1 MSTGN
6 NESSEDVGV
15 KSPLHCLVEEDED
28 EERNTIVDQDKRD
41 AQRTI
46 LAQDDVFLGSGASAM
61 NMLFNGDHDGSEG
74 EGGEIEDIFPN
85 IETKRIKDEGVKR
98 ETRPSGSKLLDYT
111 PPSEQEPEKSQI
123 ASTSSVE
130 KESPV
135 KPFGPTRDIQSRALD
150 HRHHPVS
157 QLSLYLYSPTENVET
172 ELYIAEE
179 RVHASSALV
188 RVRSEEKEI
197 AFDCGQRD
205 DETKDLDKRFN
216 EKSLSVTETKDA
228 LFESTSYHKEQSP
241 SRTKAPLPQRPRSS
255 MGPKRQSALRK
266 GAGSRVHGNE
276 EPS

>member
-1 MSTGN
+1 M
-6 NESSEDVGV
+6 
-15 KSPLHCLVEEDED
+15 PLHS
-28 EERNTIVDQDKRD
+28 N
-41 AQRTI
+41 
-46 LAQDDVFLGSGASAM
+46 
-61 NMLFNGDHDGSEG
+61 
-74 EGGEIEDIFPN
+74 
-85 IETKRIKDEGVKR
+85 
-98 ETRPSGSKLLDYT
+98 
-111 PPSEQEPEKSQI
+111 
-123 ASTSSVE
+123 
-130 KESPV
+130 
-135 KPFGPTRDIQSRALD
+135 
-150 HRHHPVS
+150 
-157 QLSLYLYSPTENVET
+157 SPTENVET

-197 AFDCGQRD
+197 AFDCGQR

-276 EPS
+276 EPARIPACLRETSNIFIGSRHDESLSLTFEYFLPTCVHLLIQEEFVIFA